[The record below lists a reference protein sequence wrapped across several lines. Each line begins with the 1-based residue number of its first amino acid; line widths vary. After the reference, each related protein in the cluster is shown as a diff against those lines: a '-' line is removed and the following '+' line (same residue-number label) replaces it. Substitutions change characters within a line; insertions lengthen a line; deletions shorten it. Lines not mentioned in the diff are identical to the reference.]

1 MGILSGNPKDEP
13 LHYGEVYS
21 TWSYLLAG
29 KGMTSAYQT
38 MLSHSGDG
46 DLKKMLEEAIRLCKQ
61 EEEHIEAML
70 KENGIGLP
78 PAPPDRPDAC
88 VNDIPPGARFMDP
101 EVAAKLSGDLAAGLV
116 GCSTIMG
123 QCIREDIAGM
133 FGQFHTQKAALGVK
147 VLRMNKEKGWLI
159 PPPLH
164 LHKSDNC

>member
-61 EEEHIEAML
+61 EEEQIEAML

-78 PAPPDRPDAC
+78 PAPR
-88 VNDIPPGARFMDP
+88 
-101 EVAAKLSGDLAAGLV
+101 
-116 GCSTIMG
+116 
-123 QCIREDIAGM
+123 
-133 FGQFHTQKAALGVK
+133 
-147 VLRMNKEKGWLI
+147 
-159 PPPLH
+159 
-164 LHKSDNC
+164 